1 MFLSNANG
9 LSVVRDSR
17 ILSVV
22 RDSKMENNPECFRPL
37 PGRLPAKVLGILDCS
52 QQGTA
57 SIKIS
62 GQKQIWIFFLF
73 LKSLI
78 SSMQKNCFESRK
90 KGFFERGNL
99 AHVVTRLTANSV
111 CIGSAGG
118 IFEGG
123 S

>member
-1 MFLSNANG
+1 MGVGFFKGKHNVPSMYLFRSGQAKVFLSNANG

-52 QQGTA
+52 QQGSA

-62 GQKQIWIFFLF
+62 VQQQIWILF
-73 LKSLI
+73 LSLNSLI
-78 SSMQKNCFESRK
+78 SMEEN
-90 KGFFERGNL
+90 
-99 AHVVTRLTANSV
+99 
-111 CIGSAGG
+111 
-118 IFEGG
+118 
-123 S
+123 